1 MLISK
6 MLGATMVSGA
16 PDAEALTQRAH
27 PTMGRADFNDARE
40 SLDPRRK
47 MLDRDRARGYISR
60 HIRRANS

>member
-16 PDAEALTQRAH
+16 PDTQALTPRGR
-27 PTMGRADFNDARE
+27 PTVGRADCSEAHE
-40 SLDPRRK
+40 PLDPRRK

-60 HIRRANS
+60 HIPRANS